1 MKRKPSRTSIVMARR
16 WRAATVLA
24 VIVLRAEIVVDAAE
38 GRAAAGVIA
47 DAAVAVDDPVVVAA
61 AGVIVDAAARAGEDI
76 KNHCHGFTRIK
87 AKNDKS

>member
-38 GRAAAGVIA
+38 GRAAAGVI
-47 DAAVAVDDPVVVAA
+47 
-61 AGVIVDAAARAGEDI
+61 VDAAALAGEDI